1 MLKDLNLKHLYY
13 FWVIAESGSIA
24 RASDQL
30 DLAPQTLSGQLSAFE
45 SRTGALFFR
54 KGRGLKLT
62 PLGEQVRQ
70 YASQIFTLAG
80 ELDQVLKQPDTTQPL
95 DLAVGFAASVHKM
108 IAYHLITPAV
118 TGEQP
123 LRLKVVSGRFPN
135 LLKDLKR
142 QTLDVV
148 ISDQPLPAD
157 INDLYS
163 THLLSSP
170 LSLFAAPELARQLR
184 NHFPASLQQQPL
196 LTNDTE
202 TNWFEDLTLWLKQH
216 NVSMNV
222 SAEISDSALIKIFA
236 REGMGI
242 FAAPTVI
249 KHEVCRQYLVEE
261 AGEIESVSVGHYAI
275 TRTPDPIHP
284 AIKSILNESP
294 ASQSIEKY
302 DQLK

>member
-30 DLAPQTLSGQLSAFE
+30 DLAPQTLSSQLSAFE
-45 SRTGALFFR
+45 ARTGALFFR
-54 KGRGLKLT
+54 KGRGLRLT
-62 PLGEQVRQ
+62 PLGDQVRH

-80 ELDQVLKQPDTTQPL
+80 ELDQVLKQPDITQPL

-108 IAYHLITPAV
+108 IAYHLITPAIADP
-118 TGEQP
+118 QP
-123 LRLKVVSGRFPN
+123 IRLKIVSGRFPN

-142 QTLDVV
+142 QTLDIV
-148 ISDQPLPAD
+148 ISDQPLSDD
-157 INDLYS
+157 IQDLHS

-170 LSLFAAPELARQLR
+170 LSLFAAPELARKLQH
-184 NHFPASLQQQPL
+184 NFPASLQQQPL

-202 TNWFEDLTLWLKQH
+202 TGWFSELTQWLSGH

-249 KHEVCRQYLVEE
+249 KDEVCRQYLVEE
-261 AGEIESVSVGHYAI
+261 AGEIQSVFVEHFAI

-284 AIKSILNESP
+284 AIRTILQNAPANKSSKKSDN
-294 ASQSIEKY
+294 
-302 DQLK
+302 